1 VLSHITDSYAKDI
14 QRSMHCSN
22 ATTVSVHCQAGYPA
36 WMIII
41 DKKKMFELIAIL
53 ADGIIVKDII

>member
-1 VLSHITDSYAKDI
+1 
-14 QRSMHCSN
+14 MHCSN